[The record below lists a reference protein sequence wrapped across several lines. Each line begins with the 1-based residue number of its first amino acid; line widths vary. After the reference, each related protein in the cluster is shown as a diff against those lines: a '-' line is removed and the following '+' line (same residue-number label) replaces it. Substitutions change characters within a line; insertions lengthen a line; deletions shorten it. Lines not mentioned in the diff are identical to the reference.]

1 MNSAGPRIG
10 RVAAIAALAIAWLWA
25 GAAFAQP
32 AGGSLD
38 PAAVQKWADQFF
50 QTNMAA
56 SHVSGAVVVVVDHGR
71 VIVLK
76 GYGVTTPV
84 GGHPIDPDTT
94 LFRLG
99 SITKVLTAITAT
111 QLIEEG
117 RIDPASD
124 VNRYLKRIKIP
135 STYPQPVTIT
145 ELLAH
150 EGGFGADLRAVDAP
164 TNAEANVSPAR
175 MQRILVPRVRPPGR
189 YIAYDNN
196 GWGVLGLTLAD
207 ATGVSYP
214 DLVRQRIFEPLGMTH
229 AVIGIPDKD
238 LGIVIGE
245 HYVSPD
251 GRVMR
256 INHSMLRP
264 MEQGAGDASAS
275 GSDMARLMIALLQ
288 GGQIDGKRVLSP
300 AGYSAITDFDAHRL
314 HPMLPGY
321 GRALYED
328 RPDGHFAIRHDG
340 GMSGSAASM
349 ELYPREQVGV
359 FFAVNARPY
368 NPFDGE
374 TLTGLI
380 AGVDMALFAPK
391 PKVSMAEFVPFLK
404 IHEDFAR
411 QFLPPAP
418 PEPINTAGV
427 RTLTDSDIAGLA
439 GKYIPTNAQFASF
452 VGNLQ
457 VQLIEGLQ
465 VAPAGGGAVSIGGQ
479 VYRQIHPGLFE
490 DPKTKARMAFHSDAS
505 GDFVGPAALWIDKR
519 AAWYETP
526 LLTIAPLI
534 GLPLLLILAGFY
546 GFSARGAYRR
556 LGLSAA
562 ALGALYVLGL
572 AVEAQYANRVIILD
586 QEWIAVIWR
595 GLLQLVLLGLFVWPF
610 ALAWSWRKAPPKL
623 GVRGVAAA
631 VHLSLIGVACLA
643 LVALAAY
650 WKLLGLV

>member
-1 MNSAGPRIG
+1 
-10 RVAAIAALAIAWLWA
+10 
-25 GAAFAQP
+25 
-32 AGGSLD
+32 
-38 PAAVQKWADQFF
+38 
-50 QTNMAA
+50 
-56 SHVSGAVVVVVDHGR
+56 
-71 VIVLK
+71 
-76 GYGVTTPV
+76 
-84 GGHPIDPDTT
+84 
-94 LFRLG
+94 
-99 SITKVLTAITAT
+99 
-111 QLIEEG
+111 
-117 RIDPASD
+117 
-124 VNRYLKRIKIP
+124 
-135 STYPQPVTIT
+135 
-145 ELLAH
+145 
-150 EGGFGADLRAVDAP
+150 
-164 TNAEANVSPAR
+164 
-175 MQRILVPRVRPPGR
+175 
-189 YIAYDNN
+189 
-196 GWGVLGLTLAD
+196 
-207 ATGVSYP
+207 
-214 DLVRQRIFEPLGMTH
+214 
-229 AVIGIPDKD
+229 
-238 LGIVIGE
+238 
-245 HYVSPD
+245 
-251 GRVMR
+251 
-256 INHSMLRP
+256 
-264 MEQGAGDASAS
+264 
-275 GSDMARLMIALLQ
+275 
-288 GGQIDGKRVLSP
+288 
-300 AGYSAITDFDAHRL
+300 
-314 HPMLPGY
+314 
-321 GRALYED
+321 
-328 RPDGHFAIRHDG
+328 
-340 GMSGSAASM
+340 M

-404 IHEDFAR
+404 IHEDFAK

>member
-1 MNSAGPRIG
+1 MRSARPRTG
-10 RVAAIAALAIAWLWA
+10 WIAAVMALAAAWLSA
-25 GAAFAQP
+25 TASFAQP
-32 AGGSLD
+32 GNGSLD
-38 PAAVQKWADQFF
+38 PAAVQKWVDRFF
-50 QTNMAA
+50 QANMAA
-56 SHVSGAVVVVVDHGR
+56 SHAPGAVMVVVDHGR

-94 LFRLG
+94 LFRIG

-124 VNRYLKRIKIP
+124 VNRYLKRIKVP
-135 STYPQPVTIT
+135 STYPQAVTVA

-150 EGGFGADLRAVDAP
+150 EGGFGADLRGVDAP

-175 MQRILVPRVRPPGR
+175 MQRLLVPRVRPPGR

-207 ATGVSYP
+207 ATGVSYA
-214 DLVRQRIFEPLGMTH
+214 DLVRERVFEPLGMSH
-229 AVIGIPDKD
+229 ATIGIPDKD

-256 INHSMLRP
+256 IDHSMLRP

-340 GMSGSAASM
+340 GMAGSAASM
-349 ELYPREQVGV
+349 ELYPKEQIGV

-380 AGVDMALFAPK
+380 AGVRMFLFDPK
-391 PKVSMAEFVPFLK
+391 PKVSMDEFVPFLK
-404 IHEDFAR
+404 FHEAFAKR
-411 QFLPPAP
+411 FLPPAP
-418 PEPINTAGV
+418 PEPVNTAGV
-427 RTLTDSDIAGLA
+427 RALSDSDIAGLA
-439 GKYIPTNAQFASF
+439 GKYVPTSSQFASF

-465 VAPAGGGAVSIGGQ
+465 VRPAGGGAVSIGGQ
-479 VYRQIHPGLFE
+479 VYRQVQPGLFE
-490 DPKTKARMAFHSDAS
+490 DPKTKARMAFHSDAY
-505 GDFVGPAALWIDKR
+505 GDFIGPAALWISKR

-534 GLPLLLILAGFY
+534 GLPILLVLAGLY
-546 GFSARGAYRR
+546 GFSARVAYRR

-562 ALGALYVLGL
+562 ALGAVYLLGL
-572 AVEAQYANRVIILD
+572 VIEAQYANRVIVLD

-595 GLLQLVLLGLFVWPF
+595 GLFQLVLIGLFMWPF

-623 GVRGVAAA
+623 GVSGVAAA
-631 VHLSLIGVACLA
+631 AHLSLIGLACLA

-650 WKLLGLV
+650 WKLLGRL

>member
-1 MNSAGPRIG
+1 MTSATRGLG
-10 RVAAIAALAIAWLWA
+10 RFVAVMAMAFAWLCA
-25 GAAFAQP
+25 SSSFAQP
-32 AGGSLD
+32 SNGSLD
-38 PAAVQKWADQFF
+38 PAAVRQWADRFF
-50 QTNMAA
+50 QTTMAR
-56 SHVSGAVVVVVDHGR
+56 SHAPGAVMVVVDHGQ
-71 VIVLK
+71 VIVLR
-76 GYGVTTPV
+76 GYGVTTPI

-94 LFRLG
+94 LFRIG

-124 VNRYLKRIKIP
+124 VNRYLKRIKVP
-135 STYPQPVTIT
+135 STYPQPVTVA

-150 EGGFGADLRAVDAP
+150 EGGFGADLRGVDAP

-175 MQRILVPRVRPPGR
+175 MQRLLVPRVRPPGR

-207 ATGVSYP
+207 ATGVSYA
-214 DLVRQRIFEPLGMTH
+214 DLVRQRVFAPLGMAH
-229 AVIGIPDKD
+229 ATIGIPDKD
-238 LGIVIGE
+238 AGIAIGE

-251 GRVMR
+251 GRVVR
-256 INHSMLRP
+256 IDHSLLRP
-264 MEQGAGDASAS
+264 MEQGAGDASAT

-300 AGYSAITDFDAHRL
+300 AGDSAITDFDAHRL

-340 GMSGSAASM
+340 GMAGSAASM
-349 ELYPREQVGV
+349 ELYPKEQIGV

-380 AGVDMALFAPK
+380 SGVRMFLFDPK

-404 IHEDFAR
+404 IHEAFAKR
-411 QFLPPAP
+411 FLPQAP
-418 PEPINTAGV
+418 PEPVNTAGV
-427 RTLTDSDIAGLA
+427 RALTDSDIARLA
-439 GKYIPTNAQFASF
+439 GKYIPTNSKFASF

-465 VAPAGGGAVSIGGQ
+465 VAPAGHGEVTIGGQ

-490 DPKTKARMAFHSDAS
+490 DPKTKTRMAFRSDAN

-526 LLTIAPLI
+526 LLTIAPLVL
-534 GLPLLLILAGFY
+534 LPLLLIFAGFY
-546 GFSARGAYRR
+546 GFGARRDYRR

-562 ALGALYVLGL
+562 TLGTFYLLGL
-572 AVEAQYANRVIILD
+572 VIEAQYANRVVVLD
-586 QEWIAVIWR
+586 QEWLAVIWR

-610 ALAWSWRKAPPKL
+610 ALAWAWWKAPPRL
-623 GVRGVAAA
+623 SVRGVAAA
-631 VHLSLIGVACLA
+631 VHLGLIGLASLA
-643 LVALAAY
+643 LVVLAAY